1 MTTEL
6 ERSRPALAEARPA
19 ALTAEMLD
27 HIAAGAEA
35 LDDGEQD
42 TRTNVELLSRVGLT
56 GLGAPLNHDRALPAT
71 AAVIGELATVCPSTA
86 FSVWAHR
93 MTIEYLTAAGTP
105 WSRDAVSE
113 LLTGDVLGVTG
124 MASAFKDAAGC
135 GALDLTAEPVEGGYT
150 LSGTLR
156 WASNLQPDSVLVTAA
171 RVSSGEKIVV
181 ALPLSTQGV
190 TIGGHFDLLALGST
204 ASSYLSLN
212 DAVITN
218 HQILSRD
225 IETFL
230 DSVRPTFL
238 VLQSAMCVGLAR
250 RCLAEIA
257 PNLTGVNS
265 VFAPEVDALAAKLAL
280 VEATVAASADS
291 VGGPATPGKREL
303 LEMRLS
309 AAEVVSA
316 AAALETRT
324 AGGKGYA
331 RRTDAS
337 RRYREAAFIPVQ
349 SPSEAQLRWELN
361 NCQ

>member
-6 ERSRPALAEARPA
+6 ERAPANARPA
-19 ALTAEMLD
+19 ALTAEILA

-35 LDDGEQD
+35 LDNGERD
-42 TRTNVELLSRVGLT
+42 TRHHVELLSRAGLT
-56 GLGAPLNHDRALPAT
+56 GLGAPLNHDRALPAM
-71 AAVIGELATVCPSTA
+71 AAVIGELANVCLSTA

-93 MTIEYLTAAGTP
+93 MTIEYLAAAATP
-105 WSRDAVSE
+105 WSQGASSG
-113 LLTGDVLGVTG
+113 LLTGQVLGVTG

-135 GALDLTAEPVEGGYT
+135 GSLDLTAEPVEDGYT

-156 WASNLQPDSVLVTAA
+156 WASNLLPDSILVTAA
-171 RVSSGEKIVV
+171 QVGAGEKIVV

-190 TIGGHFDLLALGST
+190 KIGGHFDLLALGST
-204 ASSYLSLN
+204 ASSYLILN

-218 HQILSRD
+218 DQILSRD
-225 IETFL
+225 IQTFL
-230 DSVRPTFL
+230 DAVRPTFL
-238 VLQSAMCVGLAR
+238 VLQSAMCLGLAR
-250 RCLAEIA
+250 RSLNEIR

-265 VFAPEVDALAAKLAL
+265 VFAPEVDALAAKLAVL
-280 VEATVAASADS
+280 EATVAASADS
-291 VGGPATPGKREL
+291 VGGAATPGKREL
-303 LEMRLS
+303 LTMRLG

-316 AAALETRT
+316 AAALEIRA

-349 SPSEAQLRWELN
+349 SPSEAQLRWELST
-361 NCQ
+361 CQ